1 MFSMHQSTDTE
12 TNSPQSVLSA
22 CPFRNV
28 SSMYCPAAIMRL
40 EISKRQNAAYCSTE
54 NYDSC
59 PVYLGKILRG
69 TRVKPLS

>member
-1 MFSMHQSTDTE
+1 MFSMHQSADAE
-12 TNSPQSVLSA
+12 TNSPQSTLSI

-28 SSMYCPAAIMRL
+28 SSAYCPAAIMKL
-40 EISKRQNAAYCSTE
+40 EINNRQNAVYCTTE
-54 NYDSC
+54 NFDCC